1 MNKIKLLA
9 ATIAL
14 TAIAPLVS
22 AEVSVT
28 GTLTSDYV
36 FRGVSQTDSSPAI
49 QASLDYEHESG
60 FFAGVWA
67 SNVDFEDDANAE
79 IDFYAGYFGEINDT
93 FSYDVMYNYY
103 TYQGYSS
110 ADDSDYGELL
120 FNAYINSFTLG
131 LGYASDYVNTGDS
144 AQYISAA
151 YDIELPQEY
160 ALTLQAGYTAGDA
173 FDDAEYVDYSA
184 TVAKIFYDFDFT
196 AAVIN
201 TDIDNDDNSDFR
213 FVLAV
218 SRTF

>member
-9 ATIAL
+9 ATLAL
-14 TAIAPLVS
+14 TAIAPLAS

-67 SNVDFEDDANAE
+67 SNVDFED
-79 IDFYAGYFGEINDT
+79 
-93 FSYDVMYNYY
+93 
-103 TYQGYSS
+103 
-110 ADDSDYGELL
+110 SDYGEFL

-144 AQYISAA
+144 AQYVSAA

-160 ALTLQAGYTAGDA
+160 ALTLQAGYTMGDA
-173 FDDAEYVDYSA
+173 FDDAEYIDYSA
-184 TVAKIFYDFDFT
+184 TVAKTFFDFDFT

-201 TDIDNDDNSDFR
+201 TDIDDADNADFR
-213 FVLAV
+213 FVLGV

>member
-9 ATIAL
+9 ATLAL

-79 IDFYAGYFGEINDT
+79 IDFYAGYFGEVNDT

-120 FNAYINSFTLG
+120 FNAYINAFTLG

-160 ALTLQAGYTAGDA
+160 ALTLQAGYTMGDA
-173 FDDAEYVDYSA
+173 FDDAEYIDYSA
-184 TVAKIFYDFDFT
+184 TVAKTFFDFDFT

-201 TDIDNDDNSDFR
+201 TDIDDADNADFR
-213 FVLAV
+213 FVLGV